1 MNRTRIALVSLVLSG
16 VALGACSS
24 ATSSPAPTSTTVAGP
39 AAGQFTRT
47 ILAESQPA
55 TAPGQTLYLQ
65 RVAFGPHTQ
74 LALHHHEGLQESTIL
89 SGELTYTVEQGSAG
103 LRRSSGSSST
113 IEAGTTVVLH
123 PGDTVVEYVTTIHKG
138 ANNTDR
144 VVDLII
150 SSLLTTGAPLSTPN

>member
-1 MNRTRIALVSLVLSG
+1 MVSLAISG
-16 VALGACSS
+16 LVLGACSS
-24 ATSSPAPTSTTVAGP
+24 TSSSPASTTTTVAGP
-39 AAGQFTRT
+39 AAGSFTRT

-89 SGELTYTVEQGSAG
+89 SGDLTYTVVQGSAG
-103 LRRSSGSSST
+103 LRRASGTSGT

-123 PGDTVVEYVTTIHKG
+123 PGDSLVEYASTIHKG
-138 ANNTDR
+138 ANDTDR
-144 VVDLII
+144 VVELII
-150 SSLLTTGAPLSTPN
+150 SALLTTGAPLSTPN